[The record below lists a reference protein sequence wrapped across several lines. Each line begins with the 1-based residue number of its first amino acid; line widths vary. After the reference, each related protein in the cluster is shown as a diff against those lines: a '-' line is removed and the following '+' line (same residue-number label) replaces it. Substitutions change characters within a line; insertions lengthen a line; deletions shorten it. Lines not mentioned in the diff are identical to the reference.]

1 MKNFTLSLALL
12 SVGLLSYDSPAQ
24 EPGTRPGGQRGQ
36 AEKGANRG
44 PERQRRGGLA
54 AERDPAQMV
63 ARLMQEF
70 DKDGDQKLDSK
81 ELTAMMISLRDRRGG
96 AVRDGAQGR
105 PAQGRPGQSRRRPGA
120 EGQQRD
126 RGSDAAG
133 NPGGEKPTR
142 PEAE

>member
-1 MKNFTLSLALL
+1 MKNVTLSLTLL
-12 SVGLLSYDSPAQ
+12 FVGLLAYDSPAQ
-24 EPGTRPGGQRGQ
+24 EPGKRLGGQRGQ
-36 AEKGANRG
+36 AENGANRG
-44 PERQRRGGLA
+44 PERQGRGGLA
-54 AERDPAQMV
+54 AERDPAQLV

-105 PAQGRPGQSRRRPGA
+105 PGKSRRRPGSD
-120 EGQQRD
+120 GQQRN
-126 RGSDAAG
+126 RGGDAAG
-133 NPGGEKPTR
+133 NPGGEKPRR